1 MALALII
8 KKLKR
13 VESKEKERK
22 KERKKKEEKEKDLLQ
37 KIVIHYLPHM
47 FLT

>member
-1 MALALII
+1 L
-8 KKLKR
+8 R
-13 VESKEKERK
+13 VKKERK
-22 KERKKKEEKEKDLLQ
+22 KEKKKEEEKEKDLLQ